1 MPTGGDNIMQMAQRQ
16 ADEEQIKLASLVEN
30 STDFIGMASPDG
42 RVMFV
47 NPAGRRIVGLGPEED
62 VTRTTI
68 ADYLAYAERGRLGI
82 DILPQ
87 VWREGRWQGELLFR
101 NFRTEEPVPMW
112 QHIFFVTE
120 DHDRRIALAT
130 VSRDLSE
137 RKRAER
143 KIEEA
148 EAQLAR
154 LARVNTLGELTATIA
169 HEVNQPLTAVVANA
183 SACLRWLAADPTN
196 VFEARA
202 AAERILAEARRAS
215 EILVR
220 IRTFVES
227 SPARPEA
234 VDLNKVV
241 GQVMDL
247 VQARLERQGI
257 CQRTVLA
264 ADLPAITGD
273 SIQLQQVLLNLIVN
287 AMEADMEAVGKG
299 PMREQEIV
307 ISSRLLPPASV
318 LMSVCDSGIGFDP
331 ARLDDLFAPFQTTK
345 RHGLGLG
352 LSISRGIVEAHGGR
366 LWASPNRGPGAT
378 FQFSIPARVTG

>member
-1 MPTGGDNIMQMAQRQ
+1 M
-16 ADEEQIKLASLVEN
+16 
-30 STDFIGMASPDG
+30 
-42 RVMFV
+42 
-47 NPAGRRIVGLGPEED
+47 
-62 VTRTTI
+62 
-68 ADYLAYAERGRLGI
+68 
-82 DILPQ
+82 
-87 VWREGRWQGELLFR
+87 LFR
-101 NFRTEEPVPMW
+101 NFRTEEPVPIW

-143 KIEEA
+143 KIAEA
-148 EAQLAR
+148 EAQIAR
-154 LARVNTLGELTATIA
+154 LARVITLGELTATIA
-169 HEVNQPLTAVVANA
+169 HEVNQPLTAVVTNA
-183 SACLRWLAADPTN
+183 TACLRWLEADPVN

-202 AAERILAEARRAS
+202 AAERIAAEARRAS

-220 IRTFVES
+220 IHTLMER
-227 SPARPEA
+227 SPARAEA

-241 GQVMDL
+241 GQVLDL
-247 VQARLERQGI
+247 VQPRLERQGI

-287 AMEADMEAVGKG
+287 AMEAEMEAVGKE
-299 PMREQEIV
+299 PAREREIV
-307 ISSRLLPPASV
+307 ISSRLLPPASA
-318 LMSVCDSGIGFDP
+318 LISVCDSGIGLDP
-331 ARLDDLFAPFQTTK
+331 ARLHDLFAPFQTTK
-345 RHGLGLG
+345 RHGLGMG
-352 LSISRGIVEAHGGR
+352 LSISRAIVEAHGGR

>member
-1 MPTGGDNIMQMAQRQ
+1 MPTARRL

-30 STDFIGMASPDG
+30 SADFIGMASPDG
-42 RVMFV
+42 QVIFV
-47 NPAGRRIVGLGPEED
+47 NSAGRRLVGLGREED

-68 ADYLAYAERGRLGI
+68 MDYLAYPELGRFGI
-82 DILPQ
+82 DILPRL
-87 VWREGRWQGELLFR
+87 WRGGRWEGEVLFR
-101 NFRTEEPVPMW
+101 NFQTEEPVPMW
-112 QHIFFVTE
+112 QHIFFVTD

-143 KIEEA
+143 KIAEG

-169 HEVNQPLTAVVANA
+169 HEVDQPLTAVAANA
-183 SACLRWLAADPTN
+183 AACLRWLAADPLN
-196 VFEARA
+196 VFEARV
-202 AAERILAEARRAS
+202 AAERIVAEARRAS

-220 IRTFVES
+220 IRTLMER
-227 SPARPEA
+227 SPARAEA

-241 GQVMDL
+241 GQVLDL
-247 VQARLERQGI
+247 VQPRLECQGI

-287 AMEADMEAVGKG
+287 AMEADMEAIAQE
-299 PMREQEIV
+299 PAREREII
-307 ISSRLLPPASV
+307 ISSRLLPPASA
-318 LMSVCDSGIGFDP
+318 MISVCDSGVGLDP
-331 ARLDDLFAPFQTTK
+331 ARLEELFVPFQTTK
-345 RHGLGLG
+345 QHGLGMG
-352 LSISRGIVEAHGGR
+352 LSISRAIVEAHGGR
-366 LWASPNRGPGAT
+366 LWASPNQGPGAT
-378 FQFSIPARVTG
+378 FQFSIPARVTA